1 MDWHDFYIVCHECL
15 VKFCTL
21 IWFYDGNILTSIVC
35 SFYMYGLIRLHLS
48 AIKRSMN
55 DRR

>member
-35 SFYMYGLIRLHLS
+35 SFIYMFSQGLTL
-48 AIKRSMN
+48 M
-55 DRR
+55 